1 MIADAPFW
9 NFAGGILLAVLATLV
24 LAEFRSTSLIP
35 KSLFLW
41 PLFTVLVGIVTLI
54 QGWYWYG
61 FLSIFVLHGTFLIL
75 SGIQAALVN
84 IRRLNPWPSGAVWL
98 GLVLT
103 GLGFQFY
110 PLFFQR
116 VMGFLWVAVGVTKVL
131 RERSTTLEGGTPLW
145 VWLLYVQA
153 ILLAAY
159 R

>member
-1 MIADAPFW
+1 MIADASSW
-9 NFAGGILLAVLATLV
+9 NLAGGILIALVATLV

-41 PLFTVLVGIVTLI
+41 PLFAVLLGVVTLI
-54 QGWYWYG
+54 QGWDWYG
-61 FLSIFVLHGTFLIL
+61 FLSIFVLHGLIL
-75 SGIQAALVN
+75 LLCGIQAALVN
-84 IRRLNPWPSGAVWL
+84 IRRLDPWPSGAVWL
-98 GLVLT
+98 GLAVT

-116 VMGFLWVAVGVTKVL
+116 VMGFIWMAIGITKVL
-131 RERSTTLEGGTPLW
+131 RERSTALEGGTPFW
-145 VWLLYVQA
+145 IWLLYVQA